1 MTIKLT
7 WDIGTAYDLFVSLHT
22 LHNPSKF
29 GLRGAWAA
37 GVRSRLNNESREF
50 LQEATELIYWPIGWV
65 HHLPAPKDAQTALNT
80 LADLPAKQRLPQL
93 TMTDHAT
100 NEWTE
105 ILHTVYQ
112 TEKWEEAQQTRLQE
126 LWLEHESKGRK
137 GRKKKDDITTM
148 LNWWA
153 NSEEFGE
160 RYLAALQDYYEV
172 FFAEDET
179 RIAEAMQ
186 TTLEN
191 AQALAQ
197 QTDSVSDLLESL
209 SYGVQ
214 YETEPNVSELVLA
227 PSFWGSPFLLFGPKT
242 EERMYLLFGGRPSD
256 ASLVPG
262 DIVPDALFQAL
273 KALADPTRLRILR
286 YLTNEPMTPA
296 KLARKLR
303 LRAPTVIHHLHALR
317 LARLVHL
324 VLSEEGRRYQAR
336 REAIDQA
343 CVMLNTF
350 MDAETIERGDWE
362 TEPMP

>member
-7 WDIGTAYDLFVSLHT
+7 WDTGTAYDLFVSLHT
-22 LHNPSKF
+22 LHNPSNF

-37 GVRSRLNNESREF
+37 GVRSRLSNESREF
-50 LQEATELIYWPIGWV
+50 LQEATELIYWPVRWV
-65 HHLPAPKDAQTALNT
+65 HQLPSPKNAETALST
-80 LADLPAKQRLPQL
+80 LAGLPAKKRLPEL
-93 TMTDHAT
+93 TMTGGT
-100 NEWTE
+100 SNEWTD
-105 ILHTVYQ
+105 ILYTVHE
-112 TEKWEEAQQTRLQE
+112 TEKWEEAQHTRLQE
-126 LWLEHESKGRK
+126 LWTEHEAKGRK
-137 GRKKKDDITTM
+137 GRKKKNDITTM

-153 NSEEFGE
+153 KSEEFGE
-160 RYLAALQDYYEV
+160 RYLAALEDYYAV
-172 FFAEDET
+172 FFAEDES
-179 RIAEAMQ
+179 RIASGMQ
-186 TTLEN
+186 ASLEQ

-197 QTDSVSDLLESL
+197 QTNSVSDLLESL
-209 SYGVQ
+209 SHGVQ
-214 YETEPNVSELVLA
+214 YETEPDVPEIVLA

-296 KLARKLR
+296 ELARKLR

-343 CVMLNTF
+343 CHMLNTF
-350 MDAETIERGDWE
+350 MDAETIEHGDWE
-362 TEPMP
+362 TA